1 MKKTVSLRTTVLISV
16 LCVLFGIILT
26 LAIIFAFLGDL
37 AKTHIKLAEV
47 DFLANRYFYGDI
59 DKKAL
64 DTAIFEGYA
73 SALDDKYAKYLPK
86 AEADANFDAL
96 DGNKNGIGVTVSL
109 HPDTEKIYV
118 INVSKDGPAHKAG
131 LRAGDQITSVRGRE
145 VNFDTYAECVDLL
158 IGEIG
163 EVVPLTVNRLGDTF
177 TIDVTVNYFEVQS
190 VFYRTIGK
198 YGYIQIT
205 EFNESSVDQFK
216 IALNS
221 LLDDGVEGL
230 IFDVTGNGGGTVDSV
245 SAILDILL
253 PEGVIVSTEYADGS
267 TDILHRSDKN
277 EIDLPMAVLTNKYTA
292 SAAELFSISIRD
304 YEKGIL
310 IGQPTYGKGI
320 MQTTYRLSD
329 GSSIRFTVGK
339 FFSKSKTDFTNGGI
353 IPDEEFTLTEHDA
366 KYRYILSDSEN
377 PYICKAV
384 EWLDE
389 Q

>member
-1 MKKTVSLRTTVLISV
+1 MKRMVSLRNTILISV
-16 LCVLFGIILT
+16 LCVVLGIVLT
-26 LAIIFAFLGDL
+26 LVIAYAFLGDM
-37 AKTHIKLAEV
+37 AKTHIKLAEI

-59 DKKAL
+59 ESETL
-64 DTAIFEGYA
+64 DTAIFQGYA
-73 SALDDKYAKYLPK
+73 SALGDKYAKYLPK
-86 AEADANFDAL
+86 VDAKANFDAL

-109 HPDTEKIYV
+109 HPDTDNIYV
-118 INVSKDGPAHKAG
+118 INVSENGPAHKAG
-131 LRAGDQITSVRGRE
+131 LRAGDQITAVRGQN
-145 VNFDTYAECVDLL
+145 VDFDTYTKCVDLL

-163 EVVPLTVNRLGDTF
+163 ESIELNVLRGEDEFGIN
-177 TIDVTVNYFEVQS
+177 VTVNYFEVQS
-190 VFYRTIGK
+190 GYYRTIGK

-205 EFNESSVDQFK
+205 EFNDSSVDQFK

-221 LLDDGVEGL
+221 LLDSGVEGL
-230 IFDVTGNGGGTVDSV
+230 IFDVTNNGGGTVDSV
-245 SAILDILL
+245 AAILDILL
-253 PEGVIVSTEYADGS
+253 PRGVIVSAEYANGS
-267 TDILHRSDKN
+267 SEILHKSDDR

-320 MQTTYRLSD
+320 MQTTYRLFD

-339 FFSKSKTDFTNGGI
+339 FFSKSKTDFTDGGI
-353 IPDEEFTLTEHDA
+353 IPDKEFTLSEHQS
-366 KYRYILSDSEN
+366 KYRYLLSDSEN
-377 PYICKAV
+377 PYISRAV